1 MLMISM
7 RRAMRG
13 KLVAGLLVLGLFQ
26 LVPATGRAQY
36 DLGRPA
42 TRPFSGQVTLINQIA
57 PVASA
62 QAARSRSLDLS
73 QLLQSS
79 WAEARETMT
88 RRILAYIDERQGGNR
103 AHSNSSRLD
112 VPQRGQFL
120 VGADA
125 LGFTIRFIVR
135 DIQLSTELRSN
146 SLNSYAN
153 PSFTIGFDLDATID
167 VDVRNNQLIAG
178 PMRIQPTVGRPV
190 GRNLTAAQTAAVDNL
205 ARTLSTTDFV
215 SRFVATTN
223 NQQVGF
229 QTGLNRELSKLNSF
243 LQILGNGGHVVPG
256 YDEGTNNITLTL
268 RRGTRGP

>member
-1 MLMISM
+1 MHMSRM
-7 RRAMRG
+7 RLAVRG
-13 KLVAGLLVLGLFQ
+13 KLVADLLLLGLFQ

-36 DLGRPA
+36 SLGRPA

-57 PVASA
+57 PAASA
-62 QAARSRSLDLS
+62 QGARSRSLDLS

-79 WAEARETMT
+79 WAEARDTMT
-88 RRILAYIDERQGGNR
+88 RRVLAYIDERQGGNR
-103 AHSNSSRLD
+103 VRSNTSRLD

-125 LGFTIRFIVR
+125 SGFTIRFIVR
-135 DIQLSTELRSN
+135 DIRLSTEFRSG
-146 SLNSYAN
+146 SLSSYSN

-178 PMRIQPTVGRPV
+178 PMRIRPTVGRPV
-190 GRNLTAAQTAAVDNL
+190 GRNLTAAQTVAVDNL
-205 ARTLSTTDFV
+205 ARTLSNSDFV
-215 SRFVATTN
+215 SRFVATTS

-229 QTGLNRELSKLNSF
+229 QAGLNRELSKLNSF

-268 RRGTRGP
+268 HRGARGP

>member
-1 MLMISM
+1 M
-7 RRAMRG
+7 RLAMRE
-13 KLVAGLLVLGLFQ
+13 KLVAGLLVLAVFQ
-26 LVPATGRAQY
+26 LVPASGHAQY
-36 DLGRPA
+36 GLGRTA
-42 TRPFSGQVTLINQIA
+42 TRPFSGQVTLINQMA

-62 QAARSRSLDLS
+62 QAAPSRSLDLS

-79 WAEARETMT
+79 WAEARDTMT
-88 RRILAYIDERQGGNR
+88 RRVLAYIDEREGGNR
-103 AHSNSSRLD
+103 VRSNTSRLD

-135 DIQLSTELRSN
+135 DVRLSTEFRSN

-167 VDVRNNQLIAG
+167 VDLRNNQLIAG
-178 PMRIQPTVGRPV
+178 PMRIRPTVGRPV
-190 GRNLTAAQTAAVDNL
+190 GRNLTAAQTVAVDNL

-215 SRFVATTN
+215 GRFVATTN

-229 QTGLNRELSKLNSF
+229 QAGLNRELSKLNSF
-243 LQILGNGGHVVPG
+243 LQILGNGGYVVPG

-268 RRGTRGP
+268 HRGARRP